1 MAAQDNE
8 TNSRRITV
16 FPQEPDRTGKYAE
29 VVDAS
34 PLIYLVLGGI
44 SLLLAS
50 ALGFIPMHNTAAGL
64 VFLGIFLASFVS
76 LTLLGRHWALRL
88 FSRSKRTPD
97 VAHHAEALDPHA
109 SAEETVAAQTTAMGS
124 FLANPNDAC
133 RHDHTSPLGDEWAS
147 TIEANRKSE
156 VDATWK
162 WLLDCPD
169 YEEIHATSEDNLTLV
184 GHILRTNPTSKRW
197 LIFAHDY
204 DGTWLEGMLY
214 ARHWSDWG
222 FNLLF
227 IEQRACGA
235 SEGRLMGAGWKERRD
250 IIAWTRALID
260 AEGKDIRIVLAG
272 HAMGAAA
279 IAGASGEADIPDQVF
294 VGVCDS
300 AYTDIWNV
308 LIPLLKVRGAMVH
321 PTIDVTSLVLRNM
334 KGGTNLLSVRPLDG
348 VRRSRIPLLFLHGE
362 RDVAIPPY
370 MALDFN
376 LEAAGS
382 ATGDNHK
389 LVTFP
394 HAGHLLCSL
403 SNPELYFSTI
413 HDFVMPYVEGLRIAE
428 YIEPVHEREPVLGA
442 RIPVTPASERTNPPA
457 AEPATLPAADS
468 MDAGSPASE
477 QADKNE

>member
-1 MAAQDNE
+1 MAAQDSEN
-8 TNSRRITV
+8 NDRRITS

-44 SLLLAS
+44 SLLLA
-50 ALGFIPMHNTAAGL
+50 AAIGFVPMHNMAAGL

-88 FSRSKRTPD
+88 FSRSQRTPNPAQHATPLASD
-97 VAHHAEALDPHA
+97 ASTEEIVADQIA
-109 SAEETVAAQTTAMGS
+109 TMGS
-124 FLANPNDAC
+124 FLANPADAC
-133 RHDHTSPLGDEWAS
+133 RLDHTNALEDAWAS
-147 TIEANRKSE
+147 TIETNRQDE
-156 VDATWK
+156 VNATWE
-162 WLLDCPD
+162 WLLDCPE
-169 YEEIHATSEDNLTLV
+169 YEEMHVTSEDGFTLA
-184 GHILRTNPTSKRW
+184 GHILRTNPSSKHW
-197 LIFAHDY
+197 LIFVHDY

-214 ARHWSDWG
+214 ARHWSNWR

-235 SEGRLMGAGWKERRD
+235 SESQLMGAGWKERRD
-250 IIAWTRALID
+250 IIVWTHALVE
-260 AEGKDIRIVLAG
+260 AEGSDIRIVLAG
-272 HAMGAAA
+272 HAMGAAT
-279 IAGASGEADIPDQVF
+279 IASAVGESDLPEQVS

-308 LIPLLKVRGAMVH
+308 LIPLLKAQGAMVH

-334 KGGTNLLSVRPLDG
+334 HGGTNLLAVRPLEG
-348 VRRSRIPLLFLHGE
+348 AKRSRIPLLFLHGE

-376 LEAAGS
+376 LEAAG
-382 ATGDNHK
+382 AAAGENHQ

-403 SNPELYFSTI
+403 SDPDLYFSTV

-428 YIEPVHEREPVLGA
+428 YVEPVHEREPILGG
-442 RIPVTPASERTNPPA
+442 RIPDSNNP
-457 AEPATLPAADS
+457 LL
-468 MDAGSPASE
+468 
-477 QADKNE
+477 K

>member
-8 TNSRRITV
+8 ITSRRITV
-16 FPQEPDRTGKYAE
+16 FPQEPDRTGKHAE

-50 ALGFIPMHNTAAGL
+50 AIGFFPMHSTAAGIL
-64 VFLGIFLASFVS
+64 FLGIFLIAFVS
-76 LTLLGRHWALRL
+76 LVLLGRYWALRL
-88 FSRSKRTPD
+88 FSKSQRVPD
-97 VAHHAEALDPHA
+97 PAQHAKPLASDASEDEKIAAHIA
-109 SAEETVAAQTTAMGS
+109 AMGS
-124 FLANPNDAC
+124 FLANPQDAC
-133 RHDHTSPLGDEWAS
+133 RCDHVGALGDAWAS
-147 TIEANRKSE
+147 TIETNRQNE

-162 WLLDCPD
+162 WLLECSD
-169 YEEIHATSEDNLTLV
+169 YEEINATSDDDLMLV
-184 GHILRTNPTSKRW
+184 GHILRANPTSKNW

-214 ARHWSDWG
+214 ARHWAEWG

-250 IIAWTRALID
+250 IVAWAHALIET
-260 AEGKDIRIVLAG
+260 EGSDIRIVLAG

-279 IAGASGEADIPDQVF
+279 IAGAVGEADLPEQVF

-308 LIPLLKVRGAMVH
+308 LIPLLRVDGALVH
-321 PTIDVTSLVLRNM
+321 PTLDVTSLVLRNM
-334 KGGTNLLSVRPLDG
+334 KEGTNLLSVRPLNG
-348 VRRSRIPLLFLHGE
+348 VKRSRVPLLFLHGE

-376 LEAAGS
+376 FEAAGAAS
-382 ATGDNHK
+382 GENHQ
-389 LVTFP
+389 LITFP

-403 SNPELYFSTI
+403 SDPELYFSTI
-413 HDFVMPYVEGLRIAE
+413 HDFVMPYVDGLRIAE
-428 YIEPVHEREPVLGA
+428 YIEPVLEREPILGG
-442 RIPVTPASERTNPPA
+442 RIPDADNPI
-457 AEPATLPAADS
+457 L
-468 MDAGSPASE
+468 
-477 QADKNE
+477 K